1 MPESITPYLITM
13 VAGFAIGIY
22 GHAMKSRLVV
32 AIGILLVFLATALI
46 PIALNIF
53 SDDPPPPGPRVPE
66 AVVAAPRAF

>member
-1 MPESITPYLITM
+1 VPESITPYLITM

-22 GHAMKSRLVV
+22 GHAAKSRLIV

-66 AVVAAPRAF
+66 ALVAPPVPF

>member
-1 MPESITPYLITM
+1 M
-13 VAGFAIGIY
+13 VAGFVIGIY
-22 GHAMKSRLVV
+22 GHAAKSRLIV

-66 AVVAAPRAF
+66 AVVAPSTPL